1 MTDLIFVA
9 VIVAFFALSVGLV
22 RLCERIVG
30 TEELAVAVPTAT
42 QPPDPTASDATEV
55 AA

>member
-1 MTDLIFVA
+1 MRDLVFFA

-22 RLCERIVG
+22 WLCERIVG
-30 TEELAVAVPTAT
+30 AGDVVALDVSTTTE
-42 QPPDPTASDATEV
+42 STEV

>member
-1 MTDLIFVA
+1 MRDLIFVA
-9 VIVAFFALSVGLV
+9 LIVAFFALSVVFV

-30 TEELAVAVPTAT
+30 AGEVVVADVSTTDEPL
-42 QPPDPTASDATEV
+42 EV